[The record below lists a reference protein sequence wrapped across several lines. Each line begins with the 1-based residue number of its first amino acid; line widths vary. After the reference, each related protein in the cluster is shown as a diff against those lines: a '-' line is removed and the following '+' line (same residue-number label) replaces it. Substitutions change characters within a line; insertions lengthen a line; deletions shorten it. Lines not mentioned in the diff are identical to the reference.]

1 MIDLS
6 VQIGTLRLKNPVL
19 TASGTF
25 GYGTEYRDL
34 MDVNQLG
41 AVITKTITLEPR
53 DGNPMPRIAE
63 TPGGMLNSIGLAN
76 VGVERFIWEKLP
88 LLKSLNTNVIVN
100 VAGNTVEEYRK
111 VVERLNEQDRIDGF
125 EVNISCPNVEQGGLA
140 FGTDPA
146 ITEKI
151 VRKIKKVTRKTVIV
165 KLTPNVT
172 DIVTVAQAAV
182 DGGADSLSLINTVLG
197 MGIDIQTR
205 KPLLGRG
212 IGGLSGPAIKPI
224 ALAKLYQVA
233 NAVSVPL
240 IGIGGIMSA
249 NDGLEFIIG
258 GATAVQVGTLTF
270 VEPDGVLK
278 VLRGIEDFCQKN
290 QIKKI
295 TDLVG
300 SLKKYP

>member
-1 MIDLS
+1 
-6 VQIGTLRLKNPVL
+6 
-19 TASGTF
+19 
-25 GYGTEYRDL
+25 
-34 MDVNQLG
+34 
-41 AVITKTITLEPR
+41 
-53 DGNPMPRIAE
+53 
-63 TPGGMLNSIGLAN
+63 
-76 VGVERFIWEKLP
+76 
-88 LLKSLNTNVIVN
+88 
-100 VAGNTVEEYRK
+100 
-111 VVERLNEQDRIDGF
+111 
-125 EVNISCPNVEQGGLA
+125 LA
-140 FGTDPA
+140 FGTNPA
-146 ITEKI
+146 ITKKI
-151 VRKIKKVTRKTVIV
+151 VKEIKEVSRKTVIV

-172 DIVTVAQAAV
+172 DIVAVARAAV

-233 NAVSVPL
+233 SAVSVPL

-249 NDGLEFIIG
+249 NDAMEFIIA

-270 VEPDGVLK
+270 VEPDGALK
-278 VLRGIEDFCQKN
+278 ALRGIEDFCQKN